1 MIGVSLL
8 GATGSVGAS
17 TLDII
22 DRHPDRYR
30 VVGITANDNVAHMVR
45 LVERFRPLLAAMASE
60 TAARELRRELATRG
74 CKVEV
79 TSGVAGLCDVA
90 RLSEAQVVLAA
101 IVGSAGLAP
110 TLAAVDAAKRVLLA
124 NKESLVMAGDL
135 FMDRVRRSGAALLP
149 VDSEQNA
156 MMQCLGQ
163 YRVGDDV
170 SASGVERIWL
180 TASGGPFLRTP
191 VAALR
196 DKTPAQACAHPNWSM
211 GPKISVD
218 SATMM
223 NKGLEVIET
232 ARLFQLDAG
241 RIEVVIHPQ
250 SVVHSL
256 VEFVDGS
263 LLAQLGSAD
272 MRVPLAWGLAW
283 PERIASGARRL
294 SLFDLGI
301 AEFEPPDESR
311 FPCLGLARK
320 AERVAGTAPA
330 ILNAANEVAV
340 QAFLDGII
348 PFTAIAQVVEQA
360 LDVVPHHPAT
370 ELEQI
375 YADDSAARATAWGW
389 LNAVGWRESNA

>member
-22 DRHPDRYR
+22 ERHPDRYR
-30 VVGITANDNVAHMVR
+30 VVGIAANDNVAHMVR
-45 LVERFRPLLAAMASE
+45 LAERFRPLLAAMASE
-60 TAARELRRELATRG
+60 TAARALRRELAQRG

-79 TSGVAGLCDVA
+79 RAGAAGLCDVA

-135 FMDRVRRSGAALLP
+135 FMDRVRRSGAVLLP

-156 MMQCLGQ
+156 MMQCLAQ

-196 DKTPAQACAHPNWSM
+196 DKTPAQACAHPTWSM

-283 PERIASGARRL
+283 PERIESGARRL

-320 AERVAGTAPA
+320 AERAAGTAPA

-340 QAFLDGII
+340 QAFLDGVI
-348 PFTAIAQVVEQA
+348 PFTVIAQVVEQT
-360 LDVVPHHPAT
+360 LESVPHHPAT

-375 YADDSAARATAWGW
+375 YADDSAARVT
-389 LNAVGWRESNA
+389 AVGLVERSRVA